1 MSKHIVVIGTL
12 DTKGPEVEYIC
23 RLIRDRGH
31 IPLIV
36 DSGIKGEPAITPDLS
51 RHEVADAAGAD
62 IAGLLAAGDKNAAIE
77 TMTRGLERVA
87 LRLYGEGRLH
97 GLLSIGGVQGTMM
110 ATAAM
115 RTLPVGVPKLMVSAV
130 ANGQAAF
137 GPFVGTKDVTI
148 MHSVAD
154 ITGLNAITRA
164 VFRQAVGAIAGMAE
178 MGPDPGAYDR
188 PLIGITM
195 AGVTTAGVMRAVP
208 LLEALGYDTVVFHC
222 NGIGA
227 KAMEELAA
235 EGRLAGILDYSPHD
249 VSDLLHGGIMPAHA
263 GRFEA
268 SGQRGI
274 PQVVAPGCADIVL
287 YGAMPTVPEEA
298 KGRRLVRHNPI
309 HTHVKADWEKMR
321 ATGAFIAQR
330 LAASSG
336 PAVMLVPL
344 RGFSEL
350 NAAGGPLYEPESDA
364 GFAEGAEE
372 ELAAAGGRSRTSLLR
387 IDAHINDPE
396 FAAAAVRELD
406 RMIRK
411 QQKA

>member
-36 DSGIKGEPAITPDLS
+36 DSGIKGVPTVTPDLS
-51 RHEVADAAGAD
+51 RHEVAAASGTTIGD
-62 IAGLLAAGDKNAAIE
+62 LLAAGDKNAAIE
-77 TMTRGLERVA
+77 AMTRGLERLA
-87 LRLYGEGRLH
+87 LRLYGEGRLD

-130 ANGQAAF
+130 ANGQTAF

-164 VFRQAVGAIAGMAE
+164 VFRQAVGAITGMAE
-178 MGPDPGAYDR
+178 MGPDPGQDDR

-195 AGVTTAGVMRAVP
+195 AGVTTACVMRAVP

-235 EGRLAGILDYSPHD
+235 DGRLAGILDLSPHD

-268 SGQRGI
+268 SGRRGI

-287 YGAMPTVPEEA
+287 YGPMSSVPEKARES
-298 KGRRLVRHNPI
+298 KLVRHNPI
-309 HTHVKADWEKMR
+309 HTHVKADRAQMR
-321 ATGAFIAQR
+321 ETGAFIGQR

-336 PAVMLVPL
+336 PAAVLIPL

-350 NAAGGPLYEPESDA
+350 NAPGGPLYEPESDA
-364 GFAEGAEE
+364 AFAEGAEGA
-372 ELAAAGGRSRTSLLR
+372 LTAAGGGARTSLLR

-406 RMIRK
+406 RMIRE
-411 QQKA
+411 QRKA